1 MARMLLEMQH
11 ITKTFGSVKALGDVN
26 LQVQEGEIHALVGE
40 NDLIANGL
48 EALNNLFAR
57 YEETRR
63 LRANLRCGHFFQIK

>member
-1 MARMLLEMQH
+1 MILFA
-11 ITKTFGSVKALGDVN
+11 GDSLN
-26 LQVQEGEIHALVGE
+26 IYHKHALVGE

-63 LRANLRCGHFFQIK
+63 LRANLRCGHFFKIK